1 MWWKWKLCVID
12 CREPGLNRNINKA
25 GCSVYPTRRS
35 TFFTATGIYSD
46 NSTTDISQSV
56 SWSSQNSSTVRVTG
70 DGEALGNAEGTTT
83 ISARLGDVVG
93 SALITV
99 ISNDKDFSSITVIS
113 PVDLICGGYPVQ
125 LKAIGNYQ
133 DNTSEDITGIV
144 EWSWANGSGI
154 LDNTGTLLGGRG
166 TVQAT
171 MVNPSGEVISGS
183 LFVASA
189 ICENSF

>member
-1 MWWKWKLCVID
+1 M
-12 CREPGLNRNINKA
+12 P
-25 GCSVYPTRRS
+25 P
-35 TFFTATGIYSD
+35 TGIYSD

-56 SWSSQNSSTVRVTG
+56 SWSSQNSSTVWVIG
-70 DGEALGNAEGTTT
+70 DGKALGNAEGTTT
-83 ISARLGDVVG
+83 ISARSGDIVG

-99 ISNDKDFSSITVIS
+99 ISNDRAFSSIMVIS
-113 PVDLICGGYPVQ
+113 PVDVICGGYPVQ

-144 EWSWANGSGI
+144 EWSWASGSGI
-154 LDNTGTLLGGRG
+154 VDNTGLLMGGRG
-166 TVQAT
+166 TIQAT

-189 ICENSF
+189 ICEGGY